1 MAEQPASGSGNTGL
15 AFIIGAVVVV
25 LAIVAWFVFSGGVEP
40 QTRQIDVDVT
50 LPEVAPPRLPAPPAG
65 PPG

>member
-1 MAEQPASGSGNTGL
+1 MADQSTSGGGNTGL

-40 QTRQIDVDVT
+40 QTKQIDIDVN
-50 LPEVAPPRLPAPPAG
+50 LPEVATPAPPAPQG
-65 PPG
+65 